1 MEMTMD
7 TDQWEQPVEMSTAEE
22 SYGDASAAEAVTV
35 NDAGQI
41 VRETTRQHNLPVDTK
56 KKGQWILEGFS
67 P

>member
-41 VRETTRQHNLPVDTK
+41 GTFTV
-56 KKGQWILEGFS
+56 
-67 P
+67 

>member
-1 MEMTMD
+1 MLNTLDWTTSQRCYLTMEMTMD

-41 VRETTRQHNLPVDTK
+41 GTFTV
-56 KKGQWILEGFS
+56 
-67 P
+67 